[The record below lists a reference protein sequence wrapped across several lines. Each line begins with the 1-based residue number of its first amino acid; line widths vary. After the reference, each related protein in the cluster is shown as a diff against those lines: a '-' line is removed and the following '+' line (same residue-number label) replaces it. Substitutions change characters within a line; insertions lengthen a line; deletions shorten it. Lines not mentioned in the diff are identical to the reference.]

1 MLPMNKQFCKVNKNN
16 NQSIIQS
23 KNDLFSRANNYVEM
37 WRYTWTREGR
47 PMPENAEMADFNRV
61 LLIKNA
67 RLEDQGNYVC
77 HVKRGNKARDSKMIA
92 LRLEGNHSALHQYPL
107 CLKQFN
113 VRP

>member
-1 MLPMNKQFCKVNKNN
+1 MNKQFCKVNKNN

-92 LRLEGNHSALHQYPL
+92 LRLEGNHRALM
-107 CLKQFN
+107 LKTI
-113 VRP
+113 